1 MPVTEFDSLD
11 ARSQSSVL
19 SCFVSRLIDAR
30 CDSLRE
36 LSVRV
41 HLTPSALWRNICVE
55 SGVEPCSIPSHIAG
69 QLH

>member
-30 CDSLRE
+30 CDSLQE
-36 LSVRV
+36 LSARV
-41 HLTPSALWRNICVE
+41 HLTPSDVWRSICIE
-55 SGVEPCSIPSHIAG
+55 SGVEPCSIPSRIAG
-69 QLH
+69 KLH